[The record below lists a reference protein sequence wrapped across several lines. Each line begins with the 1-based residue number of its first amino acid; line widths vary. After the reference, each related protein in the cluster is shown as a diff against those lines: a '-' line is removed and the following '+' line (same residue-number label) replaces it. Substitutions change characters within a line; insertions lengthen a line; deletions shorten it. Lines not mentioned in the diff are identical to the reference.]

1 MNTLANSKILV
12 TGATGFIGSHLTEY
26 LVEKGCSVIAFDR
39 YNSNNNWGWLENSK
53 YKNDFQVILGDIRD
67 YDSVSKAMVGC
78 DTVFHL
84 AALIGIP
91 YSYISPLAYIRT
103 NVEGT
108 YNVLEAAKNL
118 NIEQILVTS
127 TSETYGTAQY
137 VPIDEKHPLVGQSP
151 YSASKIAADQLSI
164 SYYKSFELPVKIVR
178 PFNTYGPRQSAR
190 AIIPTIISQLL
201 NGTTEIELGSLSP
214 TRDLTFV
221 LDTCAGFEKI
231 YNSDSLFG
239 EVTNIGMKAEISIGD
254 LARLIGESMN
264 IQLTIKS
271 SEERIR
277 PKNSEVER
285 LFCDNTKLLKHTSWD
300 PGYTLEQGIIE
311 VIEWMKKP
319 ENLDYFK
326 ADKYNV

>member
-1 MNTLANSKILV
+1 MIKSSKKVLI
-12 TGATGFIGSHLTEY
+12 TGATGFIGSHLAE
-26 LVEKGCSVIAFDR
+26 LCIERDFDVVAFDR
-39 YNSNNNWGWLENSK
+39 YNPNNNWGWLENSK
-53 YKNDFQVILGDIRD
+53 YTPSMEVILGDVRD
-67 YDSVSKAMVGC
+67 YDSVSKAMEGC
-78 DTVFHL
+78 SGVLHL

-91 YSYISPLAYIRT
+91 YSYNSPLAYIRT

-108 YNVLEAAKNL
+108 YNILEAAKNL
-118 NIEQILVTS
+118 ELDQILITS

-151 YSASKIAADQLSI
+151 YSASKIAADQLAI
-164 SYYKSFELPVKIVR
+164 SYYKSFELPVKLVR

-201 NGTTEIELGSLSP
+201 NGNTEIELGSLSP

-221 LDTCAGFEKI
+221 KDTCTGFEEI
-231 YNSDSLFG
+231 YKSDTLFG

-254 LARLIGESMN
+254 LAQRIAETMN

-285 LFCDNTKLLKHTSWD
+285 LFCENAKLLKHTSWK
-300 PGYTLEQGIIE
+300 PNYTLEQGIAE

-319 ENLDYFK
+319 ENLTIYK
-326 ADKYNV
+326 AEQYNV